1 MRIANALLLLIIS
14 NFIFSESVLFKNASI
29 YTGESKQMLKGHDL
43 YVVDGKISDIGINL
57 EVPADKV
64 LNVDDKIIT
73 AGFIAPFTHL
83 GLIEINQIAA
93 TRDDR
98 SDLYSAGFSISRAF
112 NPSSTLIPYN
122 LNGGLTA
129 AISAPSGSGLFSGL
143 GSGFSLSG
151 NSDSLLSRD
160 IALYSSIG
168 ADGESKAAN
177 ILLIE
182 DTFELARKFNED
194 SSEIQEFGLPESVKY
209 SKRDLLAI
217 KRVIDKEIPMVV
229 SINRASDIITMINF
243 AKNQDIKLVIMGAS
257 EGWMVASQLAESNI
271 PVILEPINNL
281 PTSFDRLGS
290 RLENAA
296 LLNDA
301 GIKILISYDEW
312 ETHNAYLS
320 RQGAGIA
327 VSYGLPW
334 HEAINALTKNVS
346 DTFKIPN
353 RGSLIIGFHADL
365 IVWDA
370 DPLEVTSFP
379 EQIYISGKLM
389 SPNTRSLMLRNRYLN
404 TD

>member
-1 MRIANALLLLIIS
+1 MRIINAFFILILG
-14 NFIFSESVLFKNASI
+14 NFLFSESILFKNASI
-29 YTGESKQMLKGHDL
+29 YAGDGTEILEDHDL
-43 YVVDGKISDIGINL
+43 YVVDGKIFDIRKNI
-57 EVPADKV
+57 EVSSDKV
-64 LNVDDKIIT
+64 VEVDSKMIT
-73 AGFIAPFTHL
+73 AGFISPFSHL

-93 TRDDR
+93 TRDDS
-98 SDLYSAGFSISRAF
+98 SDIYTAGFSISQAF

-143 GSGFSLSG
+143 GSAFSLSG
-151 NSDSLLSRD
+151 HRDSLLLKD
-160 IALYSSIG
+160 IALFGSIE

-182 DTFELARKFNED
+182 DTFDLARKFNED
-194 SSEIQEFGLPESVKY
+194 SQEIQEFGLPDSVKY

-217 KRVIDKEIPMVV
+217 KRVLKNEIPLVI
-229 SINRASDIITMINF
+229 SINRASDIITMIDF
-243 AKNQDIKLVIMGAS
+243 AKNQNIKLVIMGAS
-257 EGWMVASQLAESNI
+257 EGWMVAKQLAESKI

-296 LLNDA
+296 LLNNA
-301 GIKILISYDEW
+301 GVKILISYDEW

-346 DTFKIPN
+346 DTFNIPN
-353 RGSLIIGFHADL
+353 RGTLTIGHEADL

-379 EQIYISGKLM
+379 EQIYISGRLM
-389 SPNTRSLMLRNRYLN
+389 SPHTRSLMLRDRYLN
-404 TD
+404 KD

>member
-14 NFIFSESVLFKNASI
+14 NLIFSESVLIKNASI

-64 LNVDDKIIT
+64 LNVDGKIIT

-93 TRDDR
+93 TRDDS

-160 IALYSSIG
+160 IALYGSIG

-217 KRVIDKEIPMVV
+217 KRVLDKEIPMVV

-301 GIKILISYDEW
+301 GVKILISYDEW

-334 HEAINALTKNVS
+334 HEAINALTKNVA

-353 RGSLIIGFHADL
+353 RGSLIIGYHADL

>member
-1 MRIANALLLLIIS
+1 MRIINTFFILLLG
-14 NFIFSESVLFKNASI
+14 NFLFSESILFKNASI
-29 YTGESKQMLKGHDL
+29 YAGDGTEILEDHDL
-43 YVVDGKISDIGINL
+43 YVVDGKIFDIRKNIK
-57 EVPADKV
+57 ASSDKV
-64 LNVDDKIIT
+64 VEVDSKMIT
-73 AGFIAPFTHL
+73 AGFISPFSHL

-93 TRDDR
+93 TRDDS
-98 SDLYSAGFSISRAF
+98 SDVYTAGFSISQAF

-143 GSGFSLSG
+143 GSAFSLSG
-151 NSDSLLSRD
+151 QRDSLLLKD
-160 IALYSSIG
+160 IALFGSIE

-182 DTFELARKFNED
+182 DTFDLARKFNED
-194 SSEIQEFGLPESVKY
+194 SREIQEFGLPDSVKY

-217 KRVIDKEIPMVV
+217 KRVLNNEIPLVI
-229 SINRASDIITMINF
+229 SINRASDIITMIDF
-243 AKNQDIKLVIMGAS
+243 AKNQNIKLVIMGAS
-257 EGWMVASQLAESNI
+257 EGWMVAKQLAESKI

-296 LLNDA
+296 LLNNA
-301 GIKILISYDEW
+301 GVKILISYDEW

-346 DTFKIPN
+346 DTFNIPN
-353 RGSLIIGFHADL
+353 RGTLTIGHEADL

-379 EQIYISGKLM
+379 EQIYISGRLM
-389 SPNTRSLMLRNRYLN
+389 SPHTRSLMLRDRYLN
-404 TD
+404 KD

>member
-1 MRIANALLLLIIS
+1 M
-14 NFIFSESVLFKNASI
+14 
-29 YTGESKQMLKGHDL
+29 
-43 YVVDGKISDIGINL
+43 
-57 EVPADKV
+57 
-64 LNVDDKIIT
+64 
-73 AGFIAPFTHL
+73 
-83 GLIEINQIAA
+83 
-93 TRDDR
+93 
-98 SDLYSAGFSISRAF
+98 
-112 NPSSTLIPYN
+112 
-122 LNGGLTA
+122 
-129 AISAPSGSGLFSGL
+129 

-217 KRVIDKEIPMVV
+217 KRVLNKEIPMVV

-301 GIKILISYDEW
+301 GVKILISYDEW

>member
-1 MRIANALLLLIIS
+1 MRIINTFFILLLG
-14 NFIFSESVLFKNASI
+14 NFLFSESILFKNASI
-29 YTGESKQMLKGHDL
+29 YAGDGTEILEDHDL
-43 YVVDGKISDIGINL
+43 YVVDGKIFDIRKNIK
-57 EVPADKV
+57 ASSDKV
-64 LNVDDKIIT
+64 VEVDSKMIT
-73 AGFIAPFTHL
+73 AGFISPFSHL

-93 TRDDR
+93 TRDDS
-98 SDLYSAGFSISRAF
+98 SDVYTAGFSISQAF

-143 GSGFSLSG
+143 GSAFSLSG
-151 NSDSLLSRD
+151 QRDSLLLKD
-160 IALYSSIG
+160 IALFGSIE

-182 DTFELARKFNED
+182 DTFDLARKFNED
-194 SSEIQEFGLPESVKY
+194 SREIQEFGLPDSVKY

-217 KRVIDKEIPMVV
+217 KRVLNNEIPLVI
-229 SINRASDIITMINF
+229 SINRASDIITMIDF
-243 AKNQDIKLVIMGAS
+243 AKNQNIKLVIMGAS
-257 EGWMVASQLAESNI
+257 EGWMVAKQLAESKI

-296 LLNDA
+296 LLNNA
-301 GIKILISYDEW
+301 GVKILISYDEW

-334 HEAINALTKNVS
+334 YEAINALTKNVS
-346 DTFKIPN
+346 DTFNIPN
-353 RGSLIIGFHADL
+353 RGTLTIGHEADL

-379 EQIYISGKLM
+379 EQIYISGRLM
-389 SPNTRSLMLRNRYLN
+389 SPHTRSLMLRDRYLN
-404 TD
+404 KD

>member
-1 MRIANALLLLIIS
+1 MRIINAFFILILG
-14 NFIFSESVLFKNASI
+14 NFLFSESILFKNASI
-29 YTGESKQMLKGHDL
+29 YAGDGTEILEDHDL
-43 YVVDGKISDIGINL
+43 YVVDGKIFDIRKNIK
-57 EVPADKV
+57 ASSDKV
-64 LNVDDKIIT
+64 VEVDSKMIT
-73 AGFIAPFTHL
+73 AGFISPFSHL

-93 TRDDR
+93 TRDDS
-98 SDLYSAGFSISRAF
+98 SDIYTAGFSISQAF

-143 GSGFSLSG
+143 GSAFSLSG
-151 NSDSLLSRD
+151 QRDSLLLKD
-160 IALYSSIG
+160 IALFGSIE

-182 DTFELARKFNED
+182 DTFDLARKFNED
-194 SSEIQEFGLPESVKY
+194 SREIQEFGLPDSVKY

-217 KRVIDKEIPMVV
+217 KRVLKNEIPLVI
-229 SINRASDIITMINF
+229 SINRASDIITMIDF
-243 AKNQDIKLVIMGAS
+243 AKNQNIKLVIMGAS
-257 EGWMVASQLAESNI
+257 EGWMVAKQLAESKI

-296 LLNDA
+296 LLNNA
-301 GIKILISYDEW
+301 GVKILISYDEW

-346 DTFKIPN
+346 DTFNIPN
-353 RGSLIIGFHADL
+353 RGTLTIGHEADL

-379 EQIYISGKLM
+379 EQIYISGRLM
-389 SPNTRSLMLRNRYLN
+389 SPHTRSLMLRDRYLN
-404 TD
+404 KD

>member
-14 NFIFSESVLFKNASI
+14 NFILSESVLFKNASI

-93 TRDDR
+93 TRDDS

-194 SSEIQEFGLPESVKY
+194 SSDSQEFGFPDSVID

-217 KRVIDKEIPMVV
+217 KRVLNKEIPMVV

-257 EGWMVASQLAESNI
+257 EGWMVASQLAASNI

-301 GIKILISYDEW
+301 GVKILISYDEW

>member
-1 MRIANALLLLIIS
+1 MRIINTFFILILG
-14 NFIFSESVLFKNASI
+14 NFLFSESILFKNASI
-29 YTGESKQMLKGHDL
+29 YAGDGTEILEDHDL
-43 YVVDGKISDIGINL
+43 YVVDGKIFDIRKNIK
-57 EVPADKV
+57 ASSDKV
-64 LNVDDKIIT
+64 VEVDSKMIT
-73 AGFIAPFTHL
+73 AGFISPFSHL

-93 TRDDR
+93 TRDDS
-98 SDLYSAGFSISRAF
+98 SDVYTAGFSISQAF

-143 GSGFSLSG
+143 GSAFSLSG
-151 NSDSLLSRD
+151 HRDSLLLKD
-160 IALYSSIG
+160 IALFGSIE

-182 DTFELARKFNED
+182 DTFDLARKFNED
-194 SSEIQEFGLPESVKY
+194 SREIQEFGLPDSVKY

-217 KRVIDKEIPMVV
+217 KRVLNNEIPLVI
-229 SINRASDIITMINF
+229 SINRASDIITMIDF
-243 AKNQDIKLVIMGAS
+243 AKNQNIKLVIMGAS
-257 EGWMVASQLAESNI
+257 EGWMVAKQLAESKI

-296 LLNDA
+296 LLNNA
-301 GIKILISYDEW
+301 GVKILISYDEW

-334 HEAINALTKNVS
+334 YEAINALTKNVS
-346 DTFKIPN
+346 DTFNIPN
-353 RGSLIIGFHADL
+353 RGTLTIGHEADL

-379 EQIYISGKLM
+379 EQIYISGRLM
-389 SPNTRSLMLRNRYLN
+389 SPHTRSLMLRDRYLN
-404 TD
+404 KD

>member
-1 MRIANALLLLIIS
+1 MRIVNVFLILFMS
-14 NFIFSESVLFKNASI
+14 NFVFSESILFKNASI
-29 YTGESKQMLKGHDL
+29 YTGETKEMLKDHDL
-43 YVVDGKISDIGINL
+43 YVVDGKISDIGRNIR
-57 EVPADKV
+57 VPADKV
-64 LNVDDKIIT
+64 IYVGKKIIT
-73 AGFIAPFTHL
+73 AGFISPFTHL

-93 TRDDR
+93 TRDDS

-122 LNGGLTA
+122 LNGGLTS
-129 AISAPSGSGLFSGL
+129 AISVPSGSGLFSGL
-143 GSGFSLSG
+143 GSAFSLSG
-151 NSDSLLSRD
+151 DSESLLMKD
-160 IALYSSIG
+160 LALYGSIE

-177 ILLIE
+177 ILLME
-182 DTFELARKFNED
+182 DTFEIVRWLEAD
-194 SSEIQEFGLPESVKY
+194 SNKVKEYGLPDSVKY
-209 SKRDLLAI
+209 SRRDLDAI
-217 KRVIDKEIPMVV
+217 KRVLNKEIPMVV

-257 EGWMVASQLAESNI
+257 EGWMVARQLAESNI

-296 LLNDA
+296 LLNEA
-301 GIKILISYDEW
+301 GVKILISYDEW

-334 HEAINALTKNVS
+334 HEAINALSKNIS
-346 DTFKIPN
+346 ETFNIPN
-353 RGSLIIGFHADL
+353 RGSLIIGHHADL

-379 EQIYISGKLM
+379 EKIYISGKLM
-389 SPNTRSLMLRNRYLN
+389 SPNTRSLMLRDRYLN

>member
-14 NFIFSESVLFKNASI
+14 NFILSESVLFKNASI

-64 LNVDDKIIT
+64 LNVDGKIIT

-93 TRDDR
+93 TRDDS

-160 IALYSSIG
+160 IALYGSIG

-301 GIKILISYDEW
+301 GVKILISYDEW

-353 RGSLIIGFHADL
+353 RGSFIIGYHADL

>member
-1 MRIANALLLLIIS
+1 MRIINAFFILILG
-14 NFIFSESVLFKNASI
+14 NFLFSESILFKNASI
-29 YTGESKQMLKGHDL
+29 YAGDGTEILEDHDL
-43 YVVDGKISDIGINL
+43 YVVDGKIFDIRKNIK
-57 EVPADKV
+57 ASSDKV
-64 LNVDDKIIT
+64 VEVDSKMIT
-73 AGFIAPFTHL
+73 AGFISPFSHL

-93 TRDDR
+93 TRDDS
-98 SDLYSAGFSISRAF
+98 SDVYTAGFSISQAF

-143 GSGFSLSG
+143 GSAFSLSG
-151 NSDSLLSRD
+151 QRDSLLLKD
-160 IALYSSIG
+160 IALFGSIE

-182 DTFELARKFNED
+182 DTFDLARKFNED
-194 SSEIQEFGLPESVKY
+194 SREIQEFGLPDSVKY

-217 KRVIDKEIPMVV
+217 KRVLNNEIPLVI
-229 SINRASDIITMINF
+229 SINRASDIITMIDF
-243 AKNQDIKLVIMGAS
+243 AKNQNIKLVIMGAS
-257 EGWMVASQLAESNI
+257 EGWMVAKQLAESKI

-296 LLNDA
+296 LLNNA
-301 GIKILISYDEW
+301 GVKILISYDEW

-334 HEAINALTKNVS
+334 YEAINALTKNVS
-346 DTFKIPN
+346 DTFNIPN
-353 RGSLIIGFHADL
+353 RGTLTIGHEADL

-379 EQIYISGKLM
+379 EQIYISGRLM
-389 SPNTRSLMLRNRYLN
+389 SPHTRSLMLRDRYLN
-404 TD
+404 KD

>member
-1 MRIANALLLLIIS
+1 MRIINAFFILILG
-14 NFIFSESVLFKNASI
+14 NFLFSESILFKNASI
-29 YTGESKQMLKGHDL
+29 YAGDGTEILEDHDL
-43 YVVDGKISDIGINL
+43 YVVDGKIFDIRKNI
-57 EVPADKV
+57 EVSSDKV
-64 LNVDDKIIT
+64 VEVDSKMIT
-73 AGFIAPFTHL
+73 AGFISPFSHL

-93 TRDDR
+93 TRDDS
-98 SDLYSAGFSISRAF
+98 SDVYTAGFSISQAF

-143 GSGFSLSG
+143 GSAFSLSG
-151 NSDSLLSRD
+151 HRDSLLLKD
-160 IALYSSIG
+160 IALFGSIE

-182 DTFELARKFNED
+182 DTFDLARKFNED
-194 SSEIQEFGLPESVKY
+194 SREIQEFGLPDSVKY

-217 KRVIDKEIPMVV
+217 KRVLKNEIPLVI
-229 SINRASDIITMINF
+229 SINRASDIITMIDF
-243 AKNQDIKLVIMGAS
+243 AKNQNIKLVIMGAS
-257 EGWMVASQLAESNI
+257 EGWMVAKQLAESKI

-296 LLNDA
+296 LLNNA
-301 GIKILISYDEW
+301 GVKILISYDEW

-346 DTFKIPN
+346 DTFNIPN
-353 RGSLIIGFHADL
+353 RGTLTIGHEADL

-379 EQIYISGKLM
+379 EQIYISGRLM
-389 SPNTRSLMLRNRYLN
+389 SPHTRSLMLRDRYLN
-404 TD
+404 KD

>member
-1 MRIANALLLLIIS
+1 MRIINAFFILILG
-14 NFIFSESVLFKNASI
+14 NFLFSESILFKNASI
-29 YTGESKQMLKGHDL
+29 YAGDGTEILEDHDL
-43 YVVDGKISDIGINL
+43 YVVDGKIFDIRKNI
-57 EVPADKV
+57 EVSSDKV
-64 LNVDDKIIT
+64 VEVDSKMIT
-73 AGFIAPFTHL
+73 AGFISPFSHL

-93 TRDDR
+93 TRDDS
-98 SDLYSAGFSISRAF
+98 SDIYTAGFSISQAF

-143 GSGFSLSG
+143 GSAFSLSG
-151 NSDSLLSRD
+151 HRDSLLLKD
-160 IALYSSIG
+160 IALFGSIE

-182 DTFELARKFNED
+182 DTFDLARKFNED
-194 SSEIQEFGLPESVKY
+194 SQEIQEFGLPDSVKY

-217 KRVIDKEIPMVV
+217 KRVLNNEIPLVI
-229 SINRASDIITMINF
+229 SINRASDIITMIDF
-243 AKNQDIKLVIMGAS
+243 AKNQNIKLVIMGAS
-257 EGWMVASQLAESNI
+257 EGWMVAKQLAESKI

-296 LLNDA
+296 LLNNA
-301 GIKILISYDEW
+301 GVKILISYDEW

-346 DTFKIPN
+346 DTFNIPN
-353 RGSLIIGFHADL
+353 RGTLTIGHEADL

-379 EQIYISGKLM
+379 EQIYISGRLM
-389 SPNTRSLMLRNRYLN
+389 SPHTRSLMLRDRYLN
-404 TD
+404 KD

>member
-1 MRIANALLLLIIS
+1 MRIINTFFILLLG
-14 NFIFSESVLFKNASI
+14 NFLFSESILFKNASI
-29 YTGESKQMLKGHDL
+29 YAGDGTEILEDHDL
-43 YVVDGKISDIGINL
+43 YVVDGKIFDIRKNI
-57 EVPADKV
+57 EVSSDKV
-64 LNVDDKIIT
+64 VEVDSKMIT
-73 AGFIAPFTHL
+73 AGFISPFSHL

-93 TRDDR
+93 TRDDS
-98 SDLYSAGFSISRAF
+98 SDVYTAGFSISQAF

-143 GSGFSLSG
+143 GSAFSLSG
-151 NSDSLLSRD
+151 HRDSLLLKD
-160 IALYSSIG
+160 IALFGSIE

-182 DTFELARKFNED
+182 DTFDLARKFNED
-194 SSEIQEFGLPESVKY
+194 SREIQEFGLPDSVKY

-217 KRVIDKEIPMVV
+217 KRVLNNEIPLVI
-229 SINRASDIITMINF
+229 SINRASDIITMIDF
-243 AKNQDIKLVIMGAS
+243 AKNQNIKLVIMGAS
-257 EGWMVASQLAESNI
+257 EGWMVAKQLAESKI

-296 LLNDA
+296 LLNNA
-301 GIKILISYDEW
+301 GVKILISYDEW

-334 HEAINALTKNVS
+334 YEAINALTKNVS
-346 DTFKIPN
+346 DTFNIPN
-353 RGSLIIGFHADL
+353 RGTLTIGHEADL

-379 EQIYISGKLM
+379 EQIYISGRLM
-389 SPNTRSLMLRNRYLN
+389 SPHTRSLMLRDRYLN
-404 TD
+404 KD

>member
-1 MRIANALLLLIIS
+1 MRIANVLLLLIIS
-14 NFIFSESVLFKNASI
+14 NFILSESVLFKNASI
-29 YTGESKQMLKGHDL
+29 YTGESKQLLKGHDL

-64 LNVDDKIIT
+64 LNVDGKIIT

-93 TRDDR
+93 TRDDS
-98 SDLYSAGFSISRAF
+98 SDLYSAGFSISGAF

-217 KRVIDKEIPMVV
+217 KRVLNKEIPMVV

-301 GIKILISYDEW
+301 GVKILISYDEW

-334 HEAINALTKNVS
+334 NEAVNALTKNVS
-346 DTFKIPN
+346 ETFNIPD
-353 RGSLIIGFHADL
+353 RGTLTIGNEADL

-370 DPLEVTSFP
+370 DPLDVTSFA

-389 SPNTRSLMLRNRYLN
+389 PANTRSLMLRDRYLKR
-404 TD
+404 D

>member
-1 MRIANALLLLIIS
+1 MRIVNLLLVLIIS
-14 NFIFSESVLFKNASI
+14 NFAFSESILFKNASI
-29 YTGESKQMLKGHDL
+29 YTGDSTEILKEHDL
-43 YVVDGKISDIGINL
+43 LIVDGKISDIRSDITIS
-57 EVPADKV
+57 ADKV
-64 LNVDDKIIT
+64 FNLGGKIIT
-73 AGFIAPFTHL
+73 AGFISPFTHL

-93 TRDDR
+93 TRDDS
-98 SDLYSAGFSISRAF
+98 SDLYSAGFSISQAF

-122 LNGGLTA
+122 LNGGLTS
-129 AISAPSGSGLFSGL
+129 AISAPSGNRLFSGL
-143 GSGFSLSG
+143 GSAFSLSG
-151 NSDSLLSRD
+151 NTDSLISRD
-160 IALYSSIG
+160 IALYGSIG

-194 SSEIQEFGLPESVKY
+194 SSEIQEFGLPDSVKY

-217 KRVIDKEIPMVV
+217 KRVLNKEIPMVV

-257 EGWMVASQLAESNI
+257 EGWMVSSQLAESNI

-281 PTSFDRLGS
+281 PASFDRLGS

-301 GIKILISYDEW
+301 GVKILIAYDEW

-346 DTFKIPN
+346 DTFNIPN
-353 RGSLIIGFHADL
+353 RGRLLIGHHADL

-389 SPNTRSLMLRNRYLN
+389 SPNTRSLMLRDRYLN
-404 TD
+404 KD

>member
-64 LNVDDKIIT
+64 LNVDGKIIT

-93 TRDDR
+93 TRDDS
-98 SDLYSAGFSISRAF
+98 SDLYSAGFSISGAF

-160 IALYSSIG
+160 IALYGSIG

-217 KRVIDKEIPMVV
+217 KRVLDKEIPMVV

-257 EGWMVASQLAESNI
+257 EGWMVASQLAASNI

-301 GIKILISYDEW
+301 G
-312 ETHNAYLS
+312 
-320 RQGAGIA
+320 
-327 VSYGLPW
+327 V
-334 HEAINALTKNVS
+334 
-346 DTFKIPN
+346 
-353 RGSLIIGFHADL
+353 
-365 IVWDA
+365 
-370 DPLEVTSFP
+370 
-379 EQIYISGKLM
+379 
-389 SPNTRSLMLRNRYLN
+389 
-404 TD
+404 

>member
-14 NFIFSESVLFKNASI
+14 NFILSESVLFKNASI
-29 YTGESKQMLKGHDL
+29 YTGESKQMLKRHDL

-64 LNVDDKIIT
+64 LNVDGKIIT

-93 TRDDR
+93 TRDDS

-160 IALYSSIG
+160 IALYGSIG

-217 KRVIDKEIPMVV
+217 KRVLNKEIPMVV

-257 EGWMVASQLAESNI
+257 EGWMVARQLAESNI

-296 LLNDA
+296 LLNEA
-301 GIKILISYDEW
+301 GVKILISYDEW

-346 DTFKIPN
+346 DTLNIPN
-353 RGSLIIGFHADL
+353 RGSLIIGNHADL

-389 SPNTRSLMLRNRYLN
+389 SPNTRSLMLRDRYLN
-404 TD
+404 ID

>member
-1 MRIANALLLLIIS
+1 MRKVNLFIFLIIS
-14 NFIFSESVLFKNASI
+14 NFVFSESILFKNASI
-29 YTGESKQMLKGHDL
+29 YTGESAEMLKEYDL
-43 YVVDGKISDIGINL
+43 LIVDGKISDIRKNIT
-57 EVPADKV
+57 VPADEV
-64 LNVDDKIIT
+64 LNVGGKIIT
-73 AGFIAPFTHL
+73 AGFISPFTHL

-93 TRDDR
+93 TRDDS

-143 GSGFSLSG
+143 GSAFSLSG
-151 NSDSLLSRD
+151 NTDSLLSRD
-160 IALYSSIG
+160 IALYGSIG

-182 DTFELARKFNED
+182 DTFELARKFDED
-194 SSEIQEFGLPESVKY
+194 SSEIQEFGLPDSVKY
-209 SKRDLLAI
+209 SKRDLLAL
-217 KRVIDKEIPMVV
+217 KRVLNKEIPMVV

-243 AKNQDIKLVIMGAS
+243 AKDQDIKLVIMGAS
-257 EGWMVASQLAESNI
+257 EGWMVSSQLAESNI

-301 GIKILISYDEW
+301 GVKILIAYEEW

-334 HEAINALTKNVS
+334 YEAINALTKNVS
-346 DTFKIPN
+346 DTFNIPN
-353 RGSLIIGFHADL
+353 RGSLLIGHHADL

-389 SPNTRSLMLRNRYLN
+389 SPNTRSLMLRDRYLN
-404 TD
+404 KD

>member
-14 NFIFSESVLFKNASI
+14 NLIFSESVLIKNASI

-64 LNVDDKIIT
+64 LNVDGKIIT

-83 GLIEINQIAA
+83 GLIEINQIDA
-93 TRDDR
+93 TRDDS
-98 SDLYSAGFSISRAF
+98 SDLYSAGFSISGAF

-143 GSGFSLSG
+143 GSSFSLSG

-160 IALYSSIG
+160 IALYGSIG

-217 KRVIDKEIPMVV
+217 KRVLDKEIPMVV

-301 GIKILISYDEW
+301 GVKILISYDEW

-334 HEAINALTKNVS
+334 HEAINALTKNVA

-353 RGSLIIGFHADL
+353 RGSLIIGYHADL

>member
-1 MRIANALLLLIIS
+1 MRIINTFFILLLG
-14 NFIFSESVLFKNASI
+14 NFLFSESILFKNASI
-29 YTGESKQMLKGHDL
+29 YAGDGTEILEDHDL
-43 YVVDGKISDIGINL
+43 YVVDGKIFDIRKNIK
-57 EVPADKV
+57 ASSDKV
-64 LNVDDKIIT
+64 VEVDSKMIT
-73 AGFIAPFTHL
+73 AGFISPFSHL

-93 TRDDR
+93 TRDDS
-98 SDLYSAGFSISRAF
+98 SDVYTAGFSISQAF

-143 GSGFSLSG
+143 GSAFSLSG
-151 NSDSLLSRD
+151 HRDSLLLKD
-160 IALYSSIG
+160 IALFGSIE

-182 DTFELARKFNED
+182 DTFDLARKFNED
-194 SSEIQEFGLPESVKY
+194 SREIQEFGLPDSVKY

-217 KRVIDKEIPMVV
+217 KRVLNNEIPLVI
-229 SINRASDIITMINF
+229 SINRASDIITMIDF
-243 AKNQDIKLVIMGAS
+243 AKNQNIKLVIMGAS
-257 EGWMVASQLAESNI
+257 EGWMVAKQLAESKI

-296 LLNDA
+296 LLNNA
-301 GIKILISYDEW
+301 GVKILISYDEW

-334 HEAINALTKNVS
+334 YEAINALTKNVS
-346 DTFKIPN
+346 DTFNIPN
-353 RGSLIIGFHADL
+353 RGTLTIGHEADL

-379 EQIYISGKLM
+379 EQIYISGRLM
-389 SPNTRSLMLRNRYLN
+389 SPHTRSLMLRDRYLN
-404 TD
+404 KD

>member
-1 MRIANALLLLIIS
+1 MRIINTFFILLLG
-14 NFIFSESVLFKNASI
+14 NFLFSESILFKNASI
-29 YTGESKQMLKGHDL
+29 YAGDGTEILEDHDL
-43 YVVDGKISDIGINL
+43 YVVDGKIFDIRKNI
-57 EVPADKV
+57 EVSSDKV
-64 LNVDDKIIT
+64 VEVDSKMIT
-73 AGFIAPFTHL
+73 AGFISPFSHL

-93 TRDDR
+93 TRDDS
-98 SDLYSAGFSISRAF
+98 SDVYTAGFSISQAF

-143 GSGFSLSG
+143 GSAFSLSG
-151 NSDSLLSRD
+151 QRDSLLLKD
-160 IALYSSIG
+160 IALFGSIE

-182 DTFELARKFNED
+182 DTFDLARKFNED
-194 SSEIQEFGLPESVKY
+194 SREIQEFGLPDSVKY

-217 KRVIDKEIPMVV
+217 KRVLNNEIPLVI
-229 SINRASDIITMINF
+229 SINRASDIITMIDF
-243 AKNQDIKLVIMGAS
+243 AKNQNIKLVIMGAS
-257 EGWMVASQLAESNI
+257 EGWMVAKQLAESKI

-296 LLNDA
+296 LLNNA
-301 GIKILISYDEW
+301 GVKILISYDEW

-334 HEAINALTKNVS
+334 YEAINALTKNVS
-346 DTFKIPN
+346 DTFNIPN
-353 RGSLIIGFHADL
+353 RGTLTIGHEADL

-379 EQIYISGKLM
+379 EQIYISGRLM
-389 SPNTRSLMLRNRYLN
+389 SPHTRSLMLRDRYLN
-404 TD
+404 KD